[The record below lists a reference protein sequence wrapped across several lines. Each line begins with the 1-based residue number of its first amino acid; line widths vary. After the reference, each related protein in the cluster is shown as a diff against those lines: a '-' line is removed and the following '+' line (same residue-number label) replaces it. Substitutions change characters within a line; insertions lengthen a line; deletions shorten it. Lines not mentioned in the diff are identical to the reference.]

1 MRIGNLIFSNLPSCR
16 LARHSLFWLAYCFL
30 FFVQSFVPNDVHGF
44 FRSKT
49 YYSAFVSLY
58 CFLPAC
64 VVSLYLAL
72 YVIWPFFLKKKK
84 YLRAFYAM
92 VAVFFID
99 ICLNYFFS
107 LLFFSNYYIR
117 SQTLTFGGE
126 LAKFSGTLQLAY
138 QNSVWAITSMGL
150 GLAIK
155 LSKNCY
161 LQQRENL
168 EIVRKKLRNEINLQ
182 KSRLQPIYLRGS
194 LDSIEAYVNAGS
206 EKGCQMIL
214 KLSDVLNY
222 TLYECE
228 VELIPIQTELSA
240 IGDFIELEKLKN
252 NGDDQIRLSVHSELD
267 GLVIPPTLLLTF
279 LQELADI
286 LNEGPRKAYEANI
299 MISRSPGRLNIK
311 TSIYS
316 LDEDHKEFPDFSM
329 LIERT
334 RNRLASIAS
343 SDNFEIDIRIGP
355 DECMISF
362 SFIHGSEESLP
373 RPLIANTMEE
383 VLRHENK

>member
-1 MRIGNLIFSNLPSCR
+1 MRIGNLIFSNLLSYR
-16 LARHSLFWLAYCFL
+16 LARHFLFWLTYCFL
-30 FFVQSFVPNDVHGF
+30 FFIQSFVPADVHGF

-58 CFLPAC
+58 CFLPVC

-72 YVIWPFFLKKKK
+72 YIIWPFFLKRKK
-84 YLRAFYAM
+84 YLLAFYAM
-92 VAVFFID
+92 VAVFLID
-99 ICLNYFFS
+99 IFLNYFFS
-107 LLFFSNYYIR
+107 LIFFSNYYIR
-117 SQTLTFGGE
+117 SEVLKFGGE

-155 LSKNCY
+155 LSKNSY

-168 EIVRKKLRNEINLQ
+168 EIVKKKLRNEINLQ
-182 KSRLQPIYLRGS
+182 KSRLQPLYLRGS
-194 LDSIEAYVNAGS
+194 LDSIHAHVNAGS
-206 EKGCQMIL
+206 EKGYQMIL

-228 VELIPIQTELSA
+228 LELIPIQTELSA
-240 IGDFIELEKLKN
+240 IDDFIDLEKLKN
-252 NGDDQIRLSVHSELD
+252 SDDGRIWLSVDSDLD

-279 LQELADI
+279 LQELTAI
-286 LNEGPRKAYEANI
+286 LNDRAGSAYQTNMLI
-299 MISRSPGRLNIK
+299 FRNSGIVNVK

-316 LDEDHKEFPDFSM
+316 LNDNHREFPDFSM

-334 RNRLASIAS
+334 RNRLASNA
-343 SDNFEIDIRIGP
+343 DGDHFQIDILSGS
-355 DECMISF
+355 DECRISF
-362 SFIHGSEESLP
+362 SFVHRRRESLGQE
-373 RPLIANTMEE
+373 LIVNTTEG
-383 VLRHENK
+383 VLHHENK

>member
-1 MRIGNLIFSNLPSCR
+1 M
-16 LARHSLFWLAYCFL
+16 
-30 FFVQSFVPNDVHGF
+30 
-44 FRSKT
+44 
-49 YYSAFVSLY
+49 SLY

-362 SFIHGSEESLP
+362 SFIHGSEERLP
-373 RPLIANTMEE
+373 RPLIVNTMEE
-383 VLRHENK
+383 VLPHENK

>member
-1 MRIGNLIFSNLPSCR
+1 MRIGNLIFSNLPSYR

-30 FFVQSFVPNDVHGF
+30 FYVQSFVPNSVGGF

-58 CFLPAC
+58 CFLPVC
-64 VVSLYLAL
+64 VVSLYLGL

-84 YLRAFYAM
+84 YFTAFYAM
-92 VAVFFID
+92 MSVFI
-99 ICLNYFFS
+99 ISIVMNYFFS
-107 LLFFSNYYIR
+107 LLFLSNYYIR
-117 SQTLTFGGE
+117 SEALDFGGE
-126 LAKFSGTLQLAY
+126 LAKFGGTLQLAY

-155 LSKNCY
+155 LSKSCY

-168 EIVRKKLRNEINLQ
+168 EIVRNKLRNEINLQ
-182 KSRLQPIYLRGS
+182 KSRLQPLYLRGS
-194 LDSIEAYVNAGS
+194 LDSIHEYVNAGS
-206 EKGCQMIL
+206 EKGYQMIL

-228 VELIPIQTELSA
+228 AELIPIQTELSA
-240 IGDFIELEKLKN
+240 IGDFTDLEKLKN
-252 NGDDQIRLSVHSELD
+252 NGDGRIWLSVDCDLD

-279 LQELADI
+279 LQELTTI
-286 LNEGPRKAYEANI
+286 LNDRAGATYQTNMLIFRNSG
-299 MISRSPGRLNIK
+299 MVNVK

-316 LDEDHKEFPDFSM
+316 LNDDHKEFPDFSM

-334 RNRLASIAS
+334 RNRLASNADGDHFQIDILSS
-343 SDNFEIDIRIGP
+343 SD
-355 DECMISF
+355 ECVISF
-362 SFIHGSEESLP
+362 SFVHRREESLGQE
-373 RPLIANTMEE
+373 LIVNTTEG
-383 VLRHENK
+383 VLHHENK